1 MTEEE
6 DQCQCPSCRQVDNF
20 TKRLMERDPW
30 AMKVAYEVFMST
42 QETIEKYK
50 EKTPRTESRGQP

>member
-50 EKTPRTESRGQP
+50 EKTPRTES